1 MEKQKTQGA
10 ASGRAAADRSLM
22 MNNASS
28 GHKLGQL
35 IGDWYEEYFVFPLL
49 QEVAGK
55 LNLFVDSR
63 FVTRTVRSGKVIWD
77 DLDGNSVDYDY
88 VLELDGS
95 EDKTGVPV
103 AFIECFWRRG
113 ARHSKDKARD
123 DSGKLM
129 PMRATYPTA
138 RFLGIVAAGDFT
150 RPARDLVR
158 SRKIDLFYVPKEKIV
173 SAFAECGLIMDYP
186 DRLAEQKKAELVDTF
201 ASRFTVERKKE
212 VEKTLHRLLGRATTT
227 SYVDRVKACLS
238 ALPQEIRLV
247 LRQDSEP
254 VCFESVSAATTFLK
268 NPRFEMT
275 CPLESYLYQV
285 TYSDGSEFEQSVAGL
300 NELQALHTQI
310 DRLTCHMNA
319 LCG

>member
-49 QEVAGK
+49 QEV
-55 LNLFVDSR
+55 
-63 FVTRTVRSGKVIWD
+63 
-77 DLDGNSVDYDY
+77 
-88 VLELDGS
+88 
-95 EDKTGVPV
+95 
-103 AFIECFWRRG
+103 
-113 ARHSKDKARD
+113 
-123 DSGKLM
+123 
-129 PMRATYPTA
+129 
-138 RFLGIVAAGDFT
+138 
-150 RPARDLVR
+150 
-158 SRKIDLFYVPKEKIV
+158 
-173 SAFAECGLIMDYP
+173 
-186 DRLAEQKKAELVDTF
+186 
-201 ASRFTVERKKE
+201 
-212 VEKTLHRLLGRATTT
+212 
-227 SYVDRVKACLS
+227 
-238 ALPQEIRLV
+238 
-247 LRQDSEP
+247 RQDSEP